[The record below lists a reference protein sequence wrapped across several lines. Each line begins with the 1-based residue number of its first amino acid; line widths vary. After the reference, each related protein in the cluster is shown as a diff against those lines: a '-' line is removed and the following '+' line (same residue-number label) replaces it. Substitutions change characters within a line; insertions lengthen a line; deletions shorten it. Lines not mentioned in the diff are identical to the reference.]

1 MKNTNLLEL
10 LKEKNRID
18 YESFLKTM
26 EIGKISE
33 EEETE
38 FFKLAPDDWKYDY
51 ISVSYPQPA
60 SERVLMI
67 SGSLETLKRSCDL
80 WGFWDENVNWAFLSG
95 THEVCKKIIACMTSR
110 PSYEA
115 EELMLKRNSR
125 ELLSIWLDKYKSL
138 SEDGERLIN
147 DDIKLLQLKNI
158 YIEEQI
164 LASQKLSSV

>member
-10 LKEKNRID
+10 LKEKNRSD

-38 FFKLAPDDWKYDY
+38 FFKSAPDDWKSSY

-67 SGSLETLKRSCDL
+67 SGSMETLKKSYEL

-95 THEVCKKIIACMTSR
+95 THEVCKKIILCMTYR
-110 PSYEA
+110 PSTES
-115 EELMLKRNSR
+115 EILMLKRNSR
-125 ELLSIWLDKYKSL
+125 ELLTLWLEKYKSL
-138 SEDGERLIN
+138 SEDAEKLIN
-147 DDIKLLQLKNI
+147 DDIELLLLKNI
-158 YIEEQI
+158 YIEQQI
-164 LASQKLSSV
+164 AAAQNMSSV